1 MCIRDS
7 RDHRQRRRH
16 PARRPGI
23 AAGEQAQPLA
33 KQALR
38 YLYRILFLLYAEA
51 SPELAVLPVNVQEYD
66 RGYSLDR
73 LRDLVQVP
81 LTGRHARSGTHL
93 YGSLDLLFALVDGRR
108 QPVTTAVPTDGEDDI
123 VTPGLTFNPLRAD
136 LFRPAAT
143 ALIDEV
149 RLGNVA
155 LQQVLGHLLL
165 SKEKRGRDR
174 GFISYAELGI
184 NQLGEE
190 TGVGHQALVYG
201 AELV

>member
-51 SPELAVLPVNVQEYD
+51 SPELEVLPVNVQEYD

-73 LRDLVQVP
+73 LRELVQ
-81 LTGRHARSGTHL
+81 
-93 YGSLDLLFALVDGRR
+93 
-108 QPVTTAVPTDGEDDI
+108 
-123 VTPGLTFNPLRAD
+123 
-136 LFRPAAT
+136 
-143 ALIDEV
+143 V

-165 SKEKRGRDR
+165 SKEKRGQDR

-184 NQLGEE
+184 DQLGAVYEGLMSYTGFFAE
-190 TGVGHQALVYG
+190 TDLYEVAKGGDGSKGSWVVPTDRIDGISEADFIREPDPQTGEPRPVLHPRGSFVFRLAGRGSPVCG
-201 AELV
+201 